1 MFEKNKIT
9 KNISIEG
16 MSCVH
21 CVKKVE
27 KALKE
32 KKEIKSVSVSL
43 EEKKAEVDFKE
54 EVENEVLKSW
64 IEDLGYQVV
73 KIN

>member
-9 KNISIEG
+9 KSISIEG

-43 EEKKAEVDFKE
+43 EKKKAEVDFKE
-54 EVENEVLKSW
+54 EVGNEVLKSW